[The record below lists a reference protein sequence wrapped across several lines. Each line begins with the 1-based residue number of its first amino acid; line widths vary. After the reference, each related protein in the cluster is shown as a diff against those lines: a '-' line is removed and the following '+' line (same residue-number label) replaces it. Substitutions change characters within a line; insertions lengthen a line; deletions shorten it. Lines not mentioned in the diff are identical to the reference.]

1 MVSSQGEIGGQL
13 RAVSDGLAAAVEKVG
28 ASVVA
33 LNARPRVPTSGVVWR
48 EGVVVSTNH
57 TVQRDEEITVMLP
70 AGGEAPATLV
80 GRDPSTDL
88 AVLRVEGAAA
98 AGLKAAE
105 VGDADALRVGHLVL
119 AVGRVGL
126 RGVSAGLGIV
136 GAAGG
141 AWRTG
146 RGGEIDRFLR
156 LDLGIFLGF
165 SGGAL
170 ADAGGRVVGV
180 NTSAQARGGAM
191 TIPASTVT
199 RVVEALLQRGH
210 IARGYLGIGTS
221 YPVRLPEKMREE
233 LGLPAPTGLIILS
246 VDADGPAGRAGLLL
260 LGDVLVALDDAPTRD
275 IGDVQAALS
284 GERVGQGVKAT
295 IVRGGAKLDVEII
308 VGEHPR
314 RRR

>member
-1 MVSSQGEIGGQL
+1 MVSTQGEIGDQL
-13 RAVSDGLAAAVEKVG
+13 RAVSHGLAAAVEKVG

-33 LNARPRVPTSGVVWR
+33 VNARPRVPTSGVVWR

-57 TVQRDEEITVMLP
+57 TVQRDEDITVTLP
-70 AGGEAPATLV
+70 AGTEAPATLV

-98 AGLKAAE
+98 TELKTAE
-105 VGDADALRVGHLVL
+105 VGDAAALRVGHLVL
-119 AVGRVGL
+119 AVGRVSL

-141 AWRTG
+141 AWRTR

-170 ADAGGRVVGV
+170 ADAEGRVVGV
-180 NTSAQARGGAM
+180 NTSAHARGGAM

-199 RVVEALLQRGH
+199 RVVDALLQRGH

-221 YPVRLPEKMREE
+221 YPVRLPEKIREE
-233 LGLPAPTGLIILS
+233 LGLPAPTGLILLS

-260 LGDVLVALDDAPTRD
+260 GDVLVALDGAPTRD
-275 IGDVQAALS
+275 TDDVQAALP
-284 GERVGQGVKAT
+284 GERVGQVVKAT
-295 IVRGGAKLDVEII
+295 IVRGGAKLEVEIT
-308 VGEHPR
+308 VGERPR
-314 RRR
+314 RRRG

>member
-1 MVSSQGEIGGQL
+1 MVTSQGEIGGGL

-33 LNARPRVPTSGVVWR
+33 VNARPRVPTSGVVWR

-57 TVQRDEEITVMLP
+57 TVQRDEEITVTLP
-70 AGGEAPATLV
+70 SGTEAQAVLV

-98 AGLKAAE
+98 TELKTAE
-105 VGDADALRVGHLVL
+105 IGDDAALRVGHLVL
-119 AVGRVGL
+119 AVGRVSL

-136 GAAGG
+136 GTAGG

-146 RGGEIDRFLR
+146 RGGQIDRFLR

-170 ADAGGRVVGV
+170 ADAEGRVVGV
-180 NTSAQARGGAM
+180 NTSAHARGGAM

-199 RVVEALLQRGH
+199 RVVDALLQKGH

-233 LGLPAPTGLIILS
+233 LGLSAPTGLILVS
-246 VDADGPAGRAGLLL
+246 VDADGPAGRAGLLI
-260 LGDVLVALDDAPTRD
+260 GDVLVALDGAPTRD
-275 IGDVQAALS
+275 IDDVQAALP
-284 GERVGQGVKAT
+284 GERVGQVVKAT
-295 IVRGGAKLDVEII
+295 IVRGGAKMEVEIT
-308 VGEHPR
+308 VGERPR
-314 RRR
+314 RRRG